1 MEIYNIYCGFWEG
14 MKEISV
20 GVCLND
26 YTWLEIWEKKE
37 KWIVQKDQVKK
48 SKKKMVLKS
57 KKKKN
62 EERKE
67 VEVQFELYCVKL
79 VELVLFEKKNCAP
92 LVFRNYIV
100 PDIYL
105 FFIVNP
111 LTLVASLQPC

>member
-1 MEIYNIYCGFWEG
+1 M
-14 MKEISV
+14 V
-20 GVCLND
+20 GNLR
-26 YTWLEIWEKKE
+26 EKKE

-48 SKKKMVLKS
+48 KLKKKIVLNKS
-57 KKKKN
+57 KKKKKWN

-67 VEVQFELYCVKL
+67 VEVQVEFYCVKL

-100 PDIYL
+100 PYIYIYL

-111 LTLVASLQPC
+111 LTLEALLQPC